1 MIYKH
6 DLFPDIVQL
15 DMFFDHSSSEIWYIL
30 FINNLVSLSMIMIK
44 PLPILDTLQ
53 KK

>member
-15 DMFFDHSSSEIWYIL
+15 DIFFLIIAVMRYDIFCL
-30 FINNLVSLSMIMIK
+30 
-44 PLPILDTLQ
+44 
-53 KK
+53 